1 VPSQK
6 QLKWSELRVGIT
18 VVFALI
24 TLAVLVFMMSGT
36 AGFFSSKVTLYTY
49 FSNAEGLKVGAPV
62 RLQGV
67 DIGNV
72 NAIRVVPNR
81 RDLPVQAALR
91 VNMKYKFLVQKDTK
105 ATIATAG
112 VLGESFI
119 DLDSHQA
126 TKPQV
131 ADGDEL
137 PSTDTPGIQD
147 VVRASQGTLQN
158 MDTVVRRMDKIL
170 STIESGKGS
179 MGEFI
184 NNPQFFDRANAI
196 LGQMQTIVSD
206 VGNGKGT
213 IGKFFADDTL
223 YRKFAAD
230 VDKLDHMIDDV
241 QQGKG
246 SLGKLVKD
254 ESLYKNASETL
265 AKANQL
271 MADINAGH
279 GTLGMLARDEKFAR
293 KFNDTIERLNTTLQ
307 KIEAG
312 NGTAG
317 RFVNDPSVY
326 NNTDQLLVETRGLIK
341 AMREDP
347 KKYLNIHFRIF

>member
-1 VPSQK
+1 MPSQK

-24 TLAVLVFMMSGT
+24 TLAVLVFLMSGT
-36 AGFFSSKVTLYTY
+36 AGFFSSKLTLYTY

-72 NAIRVVPNR
+72 NAIHLVTKR
-81 RDLPVQAALR
+81 RDLPVQITMR
-91 VNMKYKFLVQKDTK
+91 VNARYKSLVQKDTK

-119 DLDSHQA
+119 DLDSHQSIQ
-126 TKPQV
+126 PQV
-131 ADGDEL
+131 AEGDEL
-137 PSTDTPGIQD
+137 ASTDTPGIQD

-184 NNPQFFDRANAI
+184 NNPQFFDRANSI
-196 LGQMQTIVSD
+196 LGQMQTIVGD
-206 VGNGKGT
+206 VSNGKGT
-213 IGKFFADDTL
+213 IGRFFADDTL

-230 VDKLDHMIDDV
+230 VDKLDSMIDDV

-307 KIEAG
+307 KIESG

-326 NNTDQLLVETRGLIK
+326 NNTDQLLTETRGLIK